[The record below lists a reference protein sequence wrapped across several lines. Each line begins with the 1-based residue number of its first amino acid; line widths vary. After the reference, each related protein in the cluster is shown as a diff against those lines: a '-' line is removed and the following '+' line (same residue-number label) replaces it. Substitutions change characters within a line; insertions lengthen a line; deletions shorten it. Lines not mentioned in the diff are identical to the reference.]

1 MSWQE
6 EHYEASRK
14 EQSER
19 DKLNQESKRRQSL
32 TRERGELKRNKR
44 GLKKQRQEEL
54 SGATSTKE
62 RREIKE
68 KFESKL
74 NDIDTSIESNKK
86 ARDNEPQDD
95 KADDIVEGD
104 TSDDLI
110 LSFNEETL
118 TICVNGSPV
127 DRIFLTQTT

>member
-32 TRERGELKRNKR
+32 TRERGELRRNKR

-54 SGATSTKE
+54 SEATSTKE

-68 KFESKL
+68 KFESQL

-104 TSDDLI
+104 TSNDLI
-110 LSFNEETL
+110 LAFNEETI
-118 TICVNGSPV
+118 TICVNGSTV
-127 DRIFLTQTT
+127 NRIFLTQET